1 MPFVTSKMVNSS
13 TFATYFSA
21 RIMKV
26 EKINKA
32 IEAYFKG
39 NPETEWIP
47 AKAIMPELIKA
58 GVFIKDVKNG
68 LPLRKVLRSLEQD
81 KALDSIP
88 LLHAERNENAIY
100 WYFVR
105 EGGSYTPNEPIQEV
119 TNRQKAISRRESSD
133 EYYLIG
139 LINEL
144 LDTRA
149 SHQHT
154 FDFLLGDYHKNGKTR
169 TELPLDAYYA
179 DQNLVIEFLDKNNSE
194 SVNQDKMTI
203 SGVTRS
209 EQRDIYRQRK
219 QGILKAN
226 DINLI
231 EIDYARFDCDKEQSL
246 SRNKEND
253 LILLKEI
260 LKHYINK

>member
-1 MPFVTSKMVNSS
+1 MGKDIVP
-13 TFATYFSA
+13 
-21 RIMKV
+21 
-26 EKINKA
+26 KINEVVA
-32 IEAYFKG
+32 EYFTE
-39 NPETEWIP
+39 NSETEWIP
-47 AKAIMPELIKA
+47 AKAIMPGLIKA
-58 GVFIKDVKNG
+58 GVFIKDVKKG
-68 LPLRKVLRSLEQD
+68 LPLRKVLRSLDQD

-88 LLHAERNENAIY
+88 LLHVERNEDTVY

-105 EGGSYTPNEPIQEV
+105 EGGKYSPKEPIQEV
-119 TNRQKAISRRESSD
+119 TNKQKAISRRESSD

-179 DQNLVIEFLDKNNSE
+179 DQNLVIEFLDKGNSE
-194 SVNQDKMTI
+194 SVNRDKMTI
-203 SGVTRS
+203 SGVKRS
-209 EQRDIYRQRK
+209 KQRDIYRQRK

-231 EIDYARFDCDKEQSL
+231 EVDYTLFACDTEQNL

-253 LILLKEI
+253 VKLLKEI
-260 LKHYINK
+260 LKHYLK

>member
-1 MPFVTSKMVNSS
+1 MSKK
-13 TFATYFSA
+13 
-21 RIMKV
+21 IE

-32 IEAYFKG
+32 VEVFFKE

-47 AKAIMPELIKA
+47 AKVMMPSLIKA
-58 GVFIKDVKNG
+58 GVFIKDVKKG
-68 LPLRKVLRSLEQD
+68 LPLRKVLRLLDQND
-81 KALDSIP
+81 ALDSIP
-88 LLHAERNENAIY
+88 LVHPERNGHSTY

-105 EGGSYTPNEPIQEV
+105 QGGSYTPTEPINEV
-119 TNRQKAISRRESSD
+119 TNKQKAIRRRESSD

-144 LDTRA
+144 LNTRA

-179 DQNLVIEFLDKNNSE
+179 EKNLVIEFLDKSNSE
-194 SVNQDKMTI
+194 SINQDKMTI
-203 SGVTRS
+203 SGVTRA
-209 EQRDIYRQRK
+209 EQRDIYRKRK
-219 QGILKAN
+219 QGVLKAN

-231 EIDYARFDCDKEQSL
+231 EIDYARFDSDSEKKL
-246 SRNKEND
+246 SRNMEND
-253 LILLKEI
+253 VTLLKEI
-260 LKHYINK
+260 LKHYIS

>member
-1 MPFVTSKMVNSS
+1 MGKEIVSQ
-13 TFATYFSA
+13 
-21 RIMKV
+21 
-26 EKINKA
+26 INEVVA
-32 IEAYFKG
+32 AYFKA

-47 AKAIMPELIKA
+47 AKAIMPSLIKA
-58 GVFIKDVKNG
+58 GLFIKDIKKG
-68 LPLRKVLRSLEQD
+68 LPLRKVLRSLDQD

-88 LLHAERNENAIY
+88 LLHAERNEDTVY

-105 EGGSYTPNEPIQEV
+105 EGGIYAPKEPIQEV
-119 TNRQKAISRRESSD
+119 TNKQKAISRRESSD

-139 LINEL
+139 LVNEL
-144 LDTRA
+144 LGTRA

-203 SGVTRS
+203 SGVKRS

-231 EIDYARFDCDKEQSL
+231 EVDYALFECDTEQNL
-246 SRNKEND
+246 SRNKEKD
-253 LILLKEI
+253 VKLLKEI
-260 LKHYINK
+260 LKHYVK

>member
-1 MPFVTSKMVNSS
+1 MSKEIVSQ
-13 TFATYFSA
+13 
-21 RIMKV
+21 
-26 EKINKA
+26 INEVVA
-32 IEAYFKG
+32 AYFKA
-39 NPETEWIP
+39 NPKTEWIP
-47 AKAIMPELIKA
+47 AKAIMPSLIKA
-58 GVFIKDVKNG
+58 GVFIKDVKKG
-68 LPLRKVLRSLEQD
+68 LPLRKVLRSLDQD

-88 LLHAERNENAIY
+88 LLHVERNENTIY

-105 EGGSYTPNEPIQEV
+105 EGGSYTPKEPINEV
-119 TNRQKAISRRESSD
+119 TNKQKAISRRESSD

-179 DQNLVIEFLDKNNSE
+179 AQNLVIEFLDKSNSE
-194 SVNQDKMTI
+194 SVNRDKMTI
-203 SGVTRS
+203 SGVKRS

-231 EIDYARFDCDKEQSL
+231 EVDYARFDCDTEQNL

-253 LILLKEI
+253 VTLLKEI
-260 LKHYINK
+260 LKHYIK